1 MFQKFNLSIA
11 LKLGKLLMKQPNLYE
26 ILHVGQNAPV
36 EVIKA
41 AYKGLAN
48 IYHPDKYKG
57 DDANEKMNQIRQ
69 AYETL
74 SDEFKRKAYDA
85 LLKKIVDSENEA
97 SASKNWPPKPDPN
110 LPPKQAP
117 NFKHPDKK
125 DNKQHPIQGVHAMQ
139 TKSVILG
146 LFCLL
151 GVIGLFVVWYA
162 NVQRIEHEISTMN
175 GLAAEPDVTT
185 TPTIESPTLAENQV
199 NTENTVPA
207 VIESESTPIVDDEIL
222 MRSAVEKF
230 NRTIDEGGISG
241 AIADIKDCYPNVNE
255 IKLYC
260 FYMDYAARIFDASVS
275 EQLKIQPQDYFTDKN
290 FNARIY
296 ENVYAP
302 HNSTI
307 DEANYHLRLT
317 SNKITKLLL
326 EKTVESAVSS

>member
-1 MFQKFNLSIA
+1 
-11 LKLGKLLMKQPNLYE
+11 MKQPNFYE

-57 DDANEKMNQIRQ
+57 ADANEKMNQIRQ

-74 SDEFKRKAYDA
+74 SDEHKRKAYNA

-110 LPPKQAP
+110 SPPKQAP

-139 TKSVILG
+139 TQSVILG

-151 GVIGLFVVWYA
+151 ALIGLFVVWYV
-162 NVQRIEHEISTMN
+162 NVQRIEHETSTMN
-175 GLAAEPDVTT
+175 GLAAQPDVTT
-185 TPTIESPTLAENQV
+185 TPTIESPTYAENQV
-199 NTENTVPA
+199 STENTVPA
-207 VIESESTPIVDDEIL
+207 VIESESSPIVDDEIL

-230 NRTIDEGGISG
+230 KLTYKEGGMSG
-241 AIADIKDCYPNVNE
+241 AVTEVESCYTDNSEP
-255 IKLYC
+255 KLYC
-260 FYMDYAARIFDASVS
+260 FYLDYTARIFDAGYA
-275 EQLKIQPQDYFTDKN
+275 EQMHSQPLDYFADEKFGLRTLTNFYLPNHSNLDQTNQHLNITADKI
-290 FNARIY
+290 R
-296 ENVYAP
+296 V
-302 HNSTI
+302 
-307 DEANYHLRLT
+307 
-317 SNKITKLLL
+317 LLF
-326 EKTVESAVSS
+326 